1 MDAESKIRIAI
12 SSVLNSKGFDDATT
26 ATNKLKASTTS
37 LHSPMAT
44 LQKGTDSLT
53 SSFSGLKSI
62 IATVVFSTVVKET
75 IAAADSYKL
84 IEGRLSLVTENTK
97 ELIAAEQ
104 SLFVVSQNTRQA
116 YSDTAQL
123 YTMIARSTQN
133 LNKTQK
139 ENLSVTESIN
149 KAIIIS
155 GASQES
161 ANAALIQLG
170 QGFASGTLRGQELN
184 SVMEQT
190 PRVSQAIADGMGVTI
205 GQLRDLGEQGKLTAE
220 AVFNALLSQQGTL
233 NKEFSKMPLIVSQ
246 SVTTVGTS
254 LTVLTGKIDE
264 ATGATASLSAEIK
277 SFSESLDKN
286 STELVATGQF
296 LYATTART
304 IDIFNLLYE
313 SVENTGQIVVGNI
326 NIMAYG
332 SLEVILTM
340 ITKVVEGL
348 NTIGIASDQSVERSH
363 ADLASVNQLVLDANK
378 LIADSYKEIDDAIVK
393 LSPTIE
399 DRIKEYNRL
408 KQAAIEAKSSESDIL
423 KKDLPDRFTRS
434 NTVDDKYWE
443 DLYSKYKSDYD
454 KSVQEAKKS
463 VQDRKKLQEDYYDY
477 LADLSKT
484 STEKKV
490 DQEVLSEAYKYQK
503 FIDEHKLSNDQ
514 KMALEKNFLGA
525 IDRIQTE
532 AQKDTLKKQ
541 EDALLEY
548 YKAIGNDIKAGEL
561 QLKRYREEL
570 DKTNLPQNQK
580 DELYSV
586 AETNQSRVVLQKQLE
601 QNERYYEAIGD
612 YALAAQMKIE
622 KLRLELEKDNFSAD
636 QIEKIVA
643 AEEKAL
649 AKTNAYSSIRI
660 QNITTL
666 KDAMDLYQEQT
677 LVSAKSY
684 GEQVLEIM
692 NNVSSGMNSSF
703 ESFFDTQSDNFMD
716 FRNLANNILND
727 VYMSI
732 MKTMVIQPLVSS
744 ITSGIAGFASSSL
757 SSAPASSSYNYS
769 AGSLTNSY
777 FQAYNGGHIPFA
789 AGGYTGDGGKYEPKG
804 VVHGGEYVIPQW
816 MVKQNKPLVSA
827 LEVTRRKGYAEGGSV
842 GGSISTAQASGNI
855 KIQIINQSGT
865 SMEVTNTKKTMDA
878 EGEVIQLWI
887 SGISKNRY
895 GARDML
901 GGNQ

>member
-12 SSVLNSKGFDDATT
+12 SSVLNGKGFDDATT
-26 ATNKLKASTTS
+26 ATNKLKASTSS
-37 LHSPMAT
+37 LHSPITT
-44 LQKGTDSLT
+44 LQKNTDSLT
-53 SSFSGLKSI
+53 NSFSGLKSVMATI
-62 IATVVFSTVVKET
+62 IFSTIVKET

-104 SLFVVSQNTRQA
+104 SLFVVSQDTRQA

-254 LTVLTGKIDE
+254 LTVLTGKMDE
-264 ATGATASLSAEIK
+264 ATGATAALSGKIK
-277 SFSESLDKN
+277 SWSQLLDEN
-286 STELVATGQF
+286 SIELVAAGQF
-296 LYATTART
+296 IYATISRT
-304 IDIFNLLYE
+304 IDVFNLLYE
-313 SVENTGQIVVGNI
+313 TVENTIQNVVGHI
-326 NIMAYG
+326 NLIVYG

-340 ITKVVEGL
+340 LTKVVEGL
-348 NTIGIASDQSVERSH
+348 NSLGIASNAGLKEAY
-363 ADLASVNQLVLDANK
+363 ADLATVKQLVVDANNM
-378 LIADSYKEIDDAIVK
+378 IAESYKDLDDAVLK

-408 KQAAIEAKSSESDIL
+408 KEAALEAKNSESDVL

-434 NTVDDKYWE
+434 SVVDDKYWE
-443 DLYSKYKSDYD
+443 DLYGVFKSDHD
-454 KSVQEAKKS
+454 KKVALTKKSAEDFNSYISDANKKS
-463 VQDRKKLQEDYYDY
+463 V
-477 LADLSKT
+477 
-484 STEKKV
+484 EKKV
-490 DQEVLSEAYKYQK
+490 DQEILEEAYKYQK
-503 FIDEHKLSNDQ
+503 FLDEYKGSNENKL
-514 KMALEKNFLGA
+514 AAEKAFLGL
-525 IDRIQTE
+525 IDHMQTE

-561 QLKRYREEL
+561 QLKKYKEEL
-570 DKTNLPQNQK
+570 DKTNLSQPQK
-580 DELYSV
+580 DEMYGV
-586 AETNQSRVVLQKQLE
+586 AKKDYDRTALSKQLE

-622 KLRLELEKDNFSAD
+622 KLRLELEKDNFSPD
-636 QIEKIVA
+636 QIEKIIA
-643 AEEKAL
+643 AEEKAQ
-649 AKTNAYSSIRI
+649 AKNSAYSTIRI

-666 KDAMDLYQEQT
+666 SEAMQVYQEQT

-684 GEQVLEIM
+684 GEQILDIM
-692 NNVSSGMNSSF
+692 NNVSSGMNNSF
-703 ESFFDTQSDNFMD
+703 EDFFDTQSDKFMD
-716 FRNLANNILND
+716 FKNLANNVLNEI
-727 VYMSI
+727 YKSI
-732 MKTMVIQPLVSS
+732 MRTMIIQPLVSS
-744 ITSGIAGFASSSL
+744 ITSGFGSL
-757 SSAPASSSYNYS
+757 FSAPSASTFN
-769 AGSLTNSY
+769 
-777 FQAYNGGHIPFA
+777 AYNGGYIPFA
-789 AGGYTGDGGKYEPKG
+789 SGGYTGDGGKYEPKG
-804 VVHGGEYVIPQW
+804 IVHGGEYVIPQW
-816 MVKQNKPLVSA
+816 MVKQNKPLVTA
-827 LEVTRRKGYAEGGSV
+827 LEVSRKRGYAEGGSV
-842 GGSISTAQASGNI
+842 GGSIATTGGNGNI
-855 KIQIINQSGT
+855 KIEIINQSGT
-865 SMEVTNTKKTMDA
+865 GMEVTNTKQTMDA
-878 EGEVIQLWI
+878 EGQVIQLWI
-887 SGISKNRY
+887 SGVSKNRY
-895 GARDML
+895 GSRDML
-901 GGNQ
+901 GGGR